1 VRVILLGGAGYI
13 GSVISTDLAS
23 RGHDVVIVDN
33 LIYAP
38 GGARPAAPAQTFV
51 RGDFRDETLLRSVLP
66 GADAVVHL
74 GGLVGEPACAVDEDL
89 TVDLNFAAPVLAGEA
104 VAAMGVPRFVLL
116 STCSVYGRQE
126 GLVTE
131 DTAPNP
137 LSSYA
142 WTKLAAEHRL
152 AEVLAGRSSLTVFR
166 LATVFG
172 LSPRMRLDSVVNSM
186 TARAAAL
193 GEIPL
198 RGGNAW
204 RPLVYVGD
212 VAECVRRTLES
223 DLPTGADRALTLNV
237 GNDDSNYTIAE
248 IAETVVARVPG
259 SRIQSDGAVTD
270 HRDYQ
275 VSFARIAELMP
286 GACGTSLTA
295 GIDEIAAEVR
305 RGRFSEP
312 TALEYDNLRGLRVAL
327 DEGRVAALCND
338 TMRRLAKEYES
349 RVMKQ

>member
-1 VRVILLGGAGYI
+1 MRVILLGGAGYI
-13 GSVISTDLAS
+13 GSVIGADLTS
-23 RGHDVVIVDN
+23 GGHDVVAVDD
-33 LIYAP
+33 LIYKP
-38 GGARPAAPAQTFV
+38 GGVRPDMPATFV
-51 RGDFRDETLLRSVLP
+51 RGDFRDEEVLRSVLP

-74 GGLVGEPACAVDEDL
+74 GGLVGEPACAVDEFL
-89 TVDLNFAAPVLAGEA
+89 SVELNFAAPVLAGE
-104 VAAMGVPRFVLL
+104 VAAAVGVPRFVFL

-131 DTAPNP
+131 ETAPNP

-142 WTKLAAEHRL
+142 WTKLAAEQRL

-186 TARAAAL
+186 TARAAVL
-193 GEIPL
+193 GEFPL

-204 RPLVYVGD
+204 RPLVHVGD
-212 VAECVRRTLES
+212 VAAGVRRTLES
-223 DLPTGADRALTLNV
+223 DLPAVTGGALTLNL
-237 GNDDSNYTIAE
+237 GNDDSNYTIAQ

-259 SRIQSDGAVTD
+259 SRIRSEGEVTD

-275 VSFARIAELMP
+275 VSFARIAQIMP
-286 GACGTSLTA
+286 GACGTTLAA
-295 GIDEIAAEVR
+295 GVDEIAAAVR
-305 RGRFSEP
+305 AGRFPDP
-312 TALEYDNLRGLRVAL
+312 TAIEYDNLRGLRAAL
-327 DEGRVAALCND
+327 SEGRVAALRDD

-349 RVMKQ
+349 RVVQQ